1 MSPEEQSPEEKSPEE
16 RIAALRTQIVYHDH
30 KYYTQAAQEI
40 SDLDYDRLQHEL
52 KQLEA
57 DHPELVTP
65 DSPTQRVG
73 EEIVGE
79 LQQVKHQLPMLS
91 IDNTYSLAELSNFF
105 SRVQKS
111 LRADSQEPVEWVLE
125 LKIDGVAASVVY
137 ERGVLV
143 RAVTRGNGQ
152 VGDDITHNIRTVS
165 DIPWNLAGKPPQLLE
180 VRGEV
185 YMTNSDLAKL
195 NLRRSEQG
203 QSLYANT
210 RNVTAG
216 TVRLLDSKQAAER
229 RLRFFCHGV
238 GYCEGLKATNH
249 IDFLHELQGYGL
261 PPTPHVR
268 KFSNAQQ
275 VLDEIDQIQ
284 EQLHELD
291 FEVDGL
297 VLKVNQFAQR
307 EQLGT
312 NSKSPR
318 WVAAYKIE
326 KYEAVT
332 RLNEIHVQV
341 GKTGTITP
349 VAELQP
355 VQLAGTTVSR
365 ASLHNA
371 DEIARKDVR
380 VGDWVVV
387 EKAGKII
394 PHIVR
399 VELHRR
405 QDELPMYE
413 FPSHCPECHSLLE
426 KDAGGVYIRCNNPVC
441 PAKLRQQLRY
451 FAGRS
456 AMDIDGL
463 GEKIVDQ
470 LVNAG
475 LVGSY
480 ADLYR
485 LQKEQLLT
493 LDSFGDRKAD
503 NLLAGIAASRQRGLA
518 RVLAAI
524 SIRHVGTRV
533 ASLLAQAFP
542 TIESLQAASVEQLA
556 AVDEIGEIIAG
567 SVFDYLHSDS
577 GQQIIKDLADVDVV
591 LEVPEAERTAV
602 AQAAEAGIFAGQ
614 SLVVTGTLARST
626 RDEMHA
632 LIARHGGRAAS
643 SISKSTDYLIAGE
656 KAGSK
661 LDKARQLGV
670 TILTEAQFEQM
681 LADAQ

>member
-1 MSPEEQSPEEKSPEE
+1 MSLEEKPDEQLTHQINE
-16 RIAALRTQIVYHDH
+16 LRQTIRYHDR
-30 KYYTQAAQEI
+30 KYYSDAAPEI
-40 SDLDYDRLQHEL
+40 TDLQYDRLLEQL
-52 KQLEA
+52 KQIEQA
-57 DHPELVTP
+57 HPELITS

-79 LQQVKHQLPMLS
+79 LPSVAHRVPMLS
-91 IDNTYSLAELSNFF
+91 IDNTYSSEELANFF
-105 SRVQKS
+105 NRVQKT
-111 LRADSQEPVEWVLE
+111 LAAEGEGDIEWVLE
-125 LKIDGVAASVVY
+125 LKIDGVAAAIVY
-137 ERGVLV
+137 EHGQLV

-152 VGDDITHNIRTVS
+152 VGDDITHNIRTIA
-165 DIPWNLAGKPPQLLE
+165 DIPLCLSGQPPELLE
-180 VRGEV
+180 IRGEV
-185 YMTNSDLAKL
+185 YMTNRDLAQL
-195 NLRRSEQG
+195 NLRRSELG
-203 QSLYANT
+203 QPLYANT

-216 TVRLLDSKQAAER
+216 TVRLLDPKLAAQR
-229 RLRFFCHGV
+229 KLRFFCHGV
-238 GYCEGLKATNH
+238 GYCQGMQADNH
-249 IDFLHELQGYGL
+249 IDFLKELQSYGL

-268 KFSNAQQ
+268 KFSSAQE
-275 VLDEIDQIQ
+275 VLEQIDTIQ

-297 VLKVNQFAQR
+297 VLKVNRFSQR
-307 EQLGT
+307 ELLGS

-332 RLNEIHVQV
+332 RLNAIRVQV
-341 GKTGTITP
+341 GKTGAITP
-349 VAELQP
+349 VAELEP
-355 VQLAGTTVSR
+355 VLLAGTTVSR

-371 DEIARKDVR
+371 EEIERKDVR

-405 QDELPMYE
+405 ETDLAPFE
-413 FPSHCPECHSLLE
+413 FPTTCPECSTTLV
-426 KDAGGVYIRCNNPVC
+426 KDEGGVYIRCNNPVC

-470 LVNAG
+470 LVEAD
-475 LVGSY
+475 LVQSY

-485 LQKEQLLT
+485 LTKDQLLT
-493 LDSFGDRKAD
+493 LDSFGERKAE
-503 NLLAGIAASRQRGLA
+503 NLLSGIAASRQRGLA

-533 ASLLAQAFP
+533 AKLLAQSFP
-542 TIESLQAASVEQLA
+542 TIEQLQAATIDDLA
-556 AVDEIGEIIAG
+556 AVDEIGPIIAEN
-567 SVFDYLHSDS
+567 VYEYLHSEM
-577 GQQIIKDLADVDVV
+577 GQQILDGLRAVGVQLELAESD
-591 LEVPEAERTAV
+591 RKIAV
-602 AQAAEAGIFAGQ
+602 ATQGAGILAGK
-614 SLVVTGTLARST
+614 SLVVTGTLIRYT
-626 RDEMHA
+626 RDEIQA
-632 LIARHGGRAAS
+632 LIAQHGGRAS
-643 SISKSTDYLIAGE
+643 TSISKSTDYLIAGG

-661 LDKARQLGV
+661 LDKAQQLGV
-670 TILTEAQFEQM
+670 QVLSEAEFEQ
-681 LADAQ
+681 LVKH